1 MSPSMKSVSS
11 RRVLLRGLSFKHTTG
26 FGLFILRISTGPFLN
41 SRGNSYSTEQPVPNP
56 VIKSYVPVPNGN
68 TCIIISFILKEMSVT
83 NIALRVET
91 WLLATW
97 HVKVPL
103 MWLEACI
110 NWIQE
115 ENDNVNLSQA
125 QMNKQVFEQ
134 WLLTDLRD
142 LEHPVLPDGIL
153 EVPKGELNGFFALQI
168 NSLVDVSQPAYS
180 QIQKLRGKNT
190 TNDLI
195 TAETQVTPK
204 PWEAKPSRMLML
216 QLTDG
221 IVQMQGMEY
230 QSIPALHSDLPPGTK
245 ILIYGNISFRLG
257 VLLLKPE
264 NVKVL
269 GGEVD
274 ALLEEYAQEKVLA
287 RLVGEPDPIVSVIPN
302 NPNQSIPGIT
312 DVLDP
317 ALGPSDEELLASL
330 DENDELVAYNDTSLE
345 RRCFST
351 GSSSNTI
358 PTKQSSFEPR
368 HIISPKPKEEPPNQ
382 SMYFTD
388 GELDDFSLEE
398 ALLLEETVQK
408 EQMKTKELQPLTL
421 NRTPD
426 ESIERFSHKPNTPDN
441 FSLICKNGNSIWNEK
456 NVSEQMTNEGKSFS
470 CPSAGEQSSS
480 IFSVH
485 NVPLP
490 HDFTNKGEDSETDNK
505 IKQTFSSADGHSLNN
520 KISISNGELVNYV
533 PKRSSHISNEN
544 DYHLQTCSLRSSEN
558 SANLSIAMDLYSP
571 PFIYLSVLM
580 ASKPKKVTTVKVK
593 AFIVTLTGNLSSS
606 GGIWSITAKI
616 SDGTAYLDVDFVD
629 EILTSLIG
637 FSVPEM
643 KQLKKDPLQYQK
655 FLDGLQ
661 KCQRDLIDLCC
672 LMTISYNPSLS
683 KAVVLALQ
691 DVEMEHLENLKKR
704 LDK

>member
-1 MSPSMKSVSS
+1 M
-11 RRVLLRGLSFKHTTG
+11 H
-26 FGLFILRISTGPFLN
+26 N
-41 SRGNSYSTEQPVPNP
+41 
-56 VIKSYVPVPNGN
+56 
-68 TCIIISFILKEMSVT
+68 ISFILKEMSVT

-190 TNDLI
+190 TNDLV
-195 TAETQVTPK
+195 TAETQVTLK

-221 IVQMQGMEY
+221 VVQMQGMEY
-230 QSIPALHSDLPPGTK
+230 QSIPALHSDLAPGTK

-264 NVKVL
+264 NVKIL

-274 ALLEEYAQEKVLA
+274 ALSEEYAQEKVLA
-287 RLVGEPDPIVSVIPN
+287 RLIGEPDPVVSVIPN
-302 NPNQSIPGIT
+302 NCNQTIPGIT

-330 DENDELVAYNDTSLE
+330 DENELAANNDTSLG

-351 GSSSNTI
+351 GSSSNTV
-358 PTKQSSFEPR
+358 PTRQSSFESR
-368 HIISPKPKEEPPNQ
+368 HIISPKPKEKQPNQ
-382 SMYFTD
+382 PMHFTD

-408 EQMKTKELQPLTL
+408 EQMKTKELQPVTL
-421 NRTPD
+421 SRTPD
-426 ESIERFSHKPNTPDN
+426 ESIERFLHKPNTPNN
-441 FSLICKNGNSIWNEK
+441 FSLICKSGNRNWNEK
-456 NVSEQMTNEGKSFS
+456 NVSEQVTNEDKLFS
-470 CPSAGEQSSS
+470 CPSVEDKNSSV
-480 IFSVH
+480 FSVH
-485 NVPLP
+485 SNVPLP
-490 HDFTNKGEDSETDNK
+490 HDFTNKDKDSETGNK
-505 IKQTFSSADGHSLNN
+505 VKQTFSSADGHSLN
-520 KISISNGELVNYV
+520 KISKGELVNYV
-533 PKRSSHISNEN
+533 PKRSSHLSNEN
-544 DYHLQTCSLRSSEN
+544 DHHLQSCSLRPSEN
-558 SANLSIAMDLYSP
+558 NTNLSIAMDLYSP

-580 ASKPKKVTTVKVK
+580 ASKPKEVTTVKVK

-616 SDGTAYLDVDFVD
+616 SDGTGYLDVDFVD

-655 FLDGLQ
+655 FLEGLQ

-672 LMTISYNPSLS
+672 LMTISFNPSLS
-683 KAVVLALQ
+683 KAIVLALQ

-704 LDK
+704 LNK

>member
-1 MSPSMKSVSS
+1 
-11 RRVLLRGLSFKHTTG
+11 
-26 FGLFILRISTGPFLN
+26 
-41 SRGNSYSTEQPVPNP
+41 
-56 VIKSYVPVPNGN
+56 
-68 TCIIISFILKEMSVT
+68 MSVT

-103 MWLEACI
+103 MWLEACV

-115 ENDNVNLSQA
+115 ENENVSLSQA

-142 LEHPVLPDGIL
+142 LEHPILPDSIL

-180 QIQKLRGKNT
+180 QIQKLRGKNN

-230 QSIPALHSDLPPGTK
+230 QPIPALHSHLPPGTK

-274 ALLEEYAQEKVLA
+274 ALLEDYAQEKVLG
-287 RLVGEPDPIVSVIPN
+287 RLIGETDPIVSVIPN
-302 NPNQSIPGIT
+302 NSNQTIPRIT
-312 DVLDP
+312 DNLDLVLE
-317 ALGPSDEELLASL
+317 PSDEELLASL
-330 DENDELVAYNDTSLE
+330 ENDELAANNDTSLE

-358 PTKQSSFEPR
+358 PRRQSGFEPGLV
-368 HIISPKPKEEPPNQ
+368 ISPNLNDKSPNP
-382 SMYFTD
+382 SVHFTD
-388 GELDDFSLEE
+388 GELDDFSLAE
-398 ALLLEETVQK
+398 ALLLEEAVQK
-408 EQMKTKELQPLTL
+408 EQMETEQLQPLTL
-421 NRTPD
+421 NRITD
-426 ESIERFSHKPNTPDN
+426 ESMAKSSDKSNTPNN
-441 FSLICKNGNSIWNEK
+441 FSLISKNGNNWNEK
-456 NVSEQMTNEGKSFS
+456 NLSEQMINEDKSFS
-470 CPSAGEQSSS
+470 CLSP
-480 IFSVH
+480 IDHNNSVFLVNR

-490 HDFTNKGEDSETDNK
+490 HDFTNKGKNSETDNK
-505 IKQTFSSADGHSLNN
+505 VKQTISSSDGHSLNN
-520 KISISNGELVNYV
+520 KILNGEIVSYV
-533 PKRSSHISNEN
+533 SKRNSQISNEN
-544 DYHLQTCSLRSSEN
+544 DHHLQNCSLRSSEN
-558 SANLSIAMDLYSP
+558 STNLSIAMDLYSP

-580 ASKPKKVTTVKVK
+580 ASKPKEVTTVKVK

-606 GGIWSITAKI
+606 GGIWSVTAKI

-643 KQLKKDPLQYQK
+643 KRLKKDPLQYQK
-655 FLDGLQ
+655 FLEGLQ
-661 KCQRDLIDLCC
+661 KCQRELIDLCC
-672 LMTISYNPSLS
+672 LMTISFNPSLS
-683 KAVVLALQ
+683 KAMVLALQ
-691 DVEMEHLENLKKR
+691 DVNVEHLENLKKR
-704 LDK
+704 LNK

>member
-1 MSPSMKSVSS
+1 MHNFY
-11 RRVLLRGLSFKHTTG
+11 LR
-26 FGLFILRISTGPFLN
+26 
-41 SRGNSYSTEQPVPNP
+41 
-56 VIKSYVPVPNGN
+56 
-68 TCIIISFILKEMSVT
+68 EMSVT
-83 NIALRVET
+83 SIALKVET

-125 QMNKQVFEQ
+125 QLNKQVFEQ

-142 LEHPVLPDGIL
+142 LEHPLLPDGIL

-195 TAETQVTPK
+195 TAETQVTQK
-204 PWEAKPSRMLML
+204 HWEAKPSRLLML

-230 QSIPALHSDLPPGTK
+230 QSIPALNSDLPPGTK

-274 ALLEEYAQEKVLA
+274 SLLEEYAQEKVLA
-287 RLVGEPDPIVSVIPN
+287 RLIGEPDPVASVTPSN
-302 NPNQSIPGIT
+302 SNQSISRIT
-312 DVLDP
+312 DALDP

-330 DENDELVAYNDTSLE
+330 DESDELAANNDTSLE

-351 GSSSNTI
+351 GSSSNTV
-358 PTKQSSFEPR
+358 PTRQSSFEPGL
-368 HIISPKPKEEPPNQ
+368 IISTRPKEKPPNQ
-382 SMYFTD
+382 SMHFIA

-398 ALLLEETVQK
+398 ALLLEESVQK
-408 EQMKTKELQPLTL
+408 EQTETKELQPLTL
-421 NRTPD
+421 NRTTD
-426 ESIERFSHKPNTPDN
+426 ESIERFSHKPNTPNN
-441 FSLICKNGNSIWNEK
+441 FSLICKNGNSNWNEK
-456 NVSEQMTNEGKSFS
+456 NLCEQMTNEDKSFS
-470 CPSAGEQSSS
+470 CPSARDQNSSVFS
-480 IFSVH
+480 IH
-485 NVPLP
+485 HKVPLP
-490 HDFTNKGEDSETDNK
+490 HDFTNKDKNSETDNK
-505 IKQTFSSADGHSLNN
+505 VKQTISNSDGHSLNN
-520 KISISNGELVNYV
+520 KILNGELVSYV
-533 PKRSSHISNEN
+533 PKKSSQISDES
-544 DYHLQTCSLRSSEN
+544 DHHLQTHSLRSSEN
-558 SANLSIAMDLYSP
+558 NTNLSIAMDWYSP
-571 PFIYLSVLM
+571 PFVYLSVLM
-580 ASKPKKVTTVKVK
+580 ASKPKEVTTVTVK
-593 AFIVTLTGNLSSS
+593 AFIVTLTGNLSAS

-637 FSVPEM
+637 YSVPEM
-643 KQLKKDPLQYQK
+643 KQLKKDPLQYRK
-655 FLDGLQ
+655 FLEGLQ

-672 LMTISYNPSLS
+672 LMTISFNPTLS
-683 KAVVLALQ
+683 KAMVLALQ
-691 DVEMEHLENLKKR
+691 DVNMEHFENLKKR
-704 LDK
+704 LNK

>member
-1 MSPSMKSVSS
+1 
-11 RRVLLRGLSFKHTTG
+11 
-26 FGLFILRISTGPFLN
+26 
-41 SRGNSYSTEQPVPNP
+41 
-56 VIKSYVPVPNGN
+56 
-68 TCIIISFILKEMSVT
+68 MSVT

-91 WLLATW
+91 WLSATW

-142 LEHPVLPDGIL
+142 LEHPLLPDGIL

-195 TAETQVTPK
+195 TAETQVAPK

-221 IVQMQGMEY
+221 VVQMQGMEY
-230 QSIPALHSDLPPGTK
+230 QSIPALHSDLPP
-245 ILIYGNISFRLG
+245 
-257 VLLLKPE
+257 
-264 NVKVL
+264 
-269 GGEVD
+269 
-274 ALLEEYAQEKVLA
+274 
-287 RLVGEPDPIVSVIPN
+287 
-302 NPNQSIPGIT
+302 

-330 DENDELVAYNDTSLE
+330 DENELVANNDTSLE

-351 GSSSNTI
+351 GSSSSTI
-358 PTKQSSFEPR
+358 ATRQSAFESW
-368 HIISPKPKEEPPNQ
+368 HISPKPKGKQPNQ
-382 SMYFTD
+382 PMHFTD

-421 NRTPD
+421 NRTSD
-426 ESIERFSHKPNTPDN
+426 ESIEKFSHKPNTPN
-441 FSLICKNGNSIWNEK
+441 SFSLICKSGNNNWNGK
-456 NVSEQMTNEGKSFS
+456 NVSERMTNEDKSFS
-470 CPSAGEQSSS
+470 CPSAEDQNNSV
-480 IFSVH
+480 FSVH
-485 NVPLP
+485 SNVPLP
-490 HDFTNKGEDSETDNK
+490 HDFTDTDKDSETDNK
-505 IKQTFSSADGHSLNN
+505 VKQTFSSADGHSLN
-520 KISISNGELVNYV
+520 KISKGELVNYV

-544 DYHLQTCSLRSSEN
+544 DHHLQSCSLRSSEN
-558 SANLSIAMDLYSP
+558 NTNLSIAMDLYSP

-580 ASKPKKVTTVKVK
+580 ASKPKEVTTVKVK

-616 SDGTAYLDVDFVD
+616 SDGTGYLDVDFVD

-655 FLDGLQ
+655 FLNGLQ

-672 LMTISYNPSLS
+672 LMTVSFNPSLS
-683 KAVVLALQ
+683 KAMVLALQ
-691 DVEMEHLENLKKR
+691 DVKMEHLENLKKR
-704 LDK
+704 LNK

>member
-1 MSPSMKSVSS
+1 M
-11 RRVLLRGLSFKHTTG
+11 H
-26 FGLFILRISTGPFLN
+26 
-41 SRGNSYSTEQPVPNP
+41 
-56 VIKSYVPVPNGN
+56 
-68 TCIIISFILKEMSVT
+68 IISFILKEMSVT

-115 ENDNVNLSQA
+115 ENGNVNLSQA

-142 LEHPVLPDGIL
+142 LEHPLLPDGIL

-287 RLVGEPDPIVSVIPN
+287 RLIGEPDPVVSVIPN
-302 NPNQSIPGIT
+302 NSNQSIPGIT
-312 DVLDP
+312 DVLES

-330 DENDELVAYNDTSLE
+330 GENDELIASNDTSLE

-358 PTKQSSFEPR
+358 PTNQSSFEPQQ
-368 HIISPKPKEEPPNQ
+368 IISAKPKEEAPNQ
-382 SMYFTD
+382 SMYFSD

-398 ALLLEETVQK
+398 VLLLEETVQK

-426 ESIERFSHKPNTPDN
+426 ESIERFSHKPNTEDN
-441 FSLICKNGNSIWNEK
+441 FSLICKNGNNIWNEK
-456 NVSEQMTNEGKSFS
+456 NLSEQMTNEGKSFT
-470 CPSAGEQSSS
+470 CPSAGDQDSS

-490 HDFTNKGEDSETDNK
+490 HDFTNKDSETDNK
-505 IKQTFSSADGHSLNN
+505 TEQTFISADGHSLNN
-520 KISISNGELVNYV
+520 KMSISNGELVNYLL
-533 PKRSSHISNEN
+533 KRSSHISNEN
-544 DYHLQTCSLRSSEN
+544 DRHLQTCSLRSSEN
-558 SANLSIAMDLYSP
+558 STNLSIAMDLYSP

-580 ASKPKKVTTVKVK
+580 ASKPKEVTTVKVK

-672 LMTISYNPSLS
+672 LMTISFNPSLS
-683 KAVVLALQ
+683 KAMVLALQ

-704 LDK
+704 LNK

>member
-1 MSPSMKSVSS
+1 
-11 RRVLLRGLSFKHTTG
+11 
-26 FGLFILRISTGPFLN
+26 
-41 SRGNSYSTEQPVPNP
+41 
-56 VIKSYVPVPNGN
+56 
-68 TCIIISFILKEMSVT
+68 MSVT

-97 HVKVPL
+97 HVKVPV
-103 MWLEACI
+103 MWLEACV

-115 ENDNVNLSQA
+115 ENENVSLSQA

-142 LEHPVLPDGIL
+142 LEHPVLPDSIL

-180 QIQKLRGKNT
+180 QIQKLRGKNN

-230 QSIPALHSDLPPGTK
+230 QPIPALHSHLPPGTK

-274 ALLEEYAQEKVLA
+274 ALLEDYAQEKVLG
-287 RLVGEPDPIVSVIPN
+287 RLIGETDPIVSVIPN
-302 NPNQSIPGIT
+302 NSNQTIPRIT
-312 DVLDP
+312 DNLDLVLE
-317 ALGPSDEELLASL
+317 PSDEELLASL
-330 DENDELVAYNDTSLE
+330 ENDELAANNDTSLE

-358 PTKQSSFEPR
+358 PRRQSGLEPGLV
-368 HIISPKPKEEPPNQ
+368 ISPNLNDKSPNP
-382 SMYFTD
+382 SVHFTD
-388 GELDDFSLEE
+388 GELDDFSLAE
-398 ALLLEETVQK
+398 ALLLEEAVQK
-408 EQMKTKELQPLTL
+408 EQMETEQLQPLTL
-421 NRTPD
+421 NRITD
-426 ESIERFSHKPNTPDN
+426 ESMAKSSDKSNTPNN
-441 FSLICKNGNSIWNEK
+441 FSLISKNRNNWNEK
-456 NVSEQMTNEGKSFS
+456 NLSEQMTNEDKSFS
-470 CPSAGEQSSS
+470 CLSP
-480 IFSVH
+480 IDHNNSVFLVNR

-490 HDFTNKGEDSETDNK
+490 HDFTNKGKNSETDNK
-505 IKQTFSSADGHSLNN
+505 VKQTISSSDGHSLNN
-520 KISISNGELVNYV
+520 KILNGKIVSYV
-533 PKRSSHISNEN
+533 SKRNSQISNEN
-544 DYHLQTCSLRSSEN
+544 DHHLQNCSLRSSEN
-558 SANLSIAMDLYSP
+558 STNLSIAMDLYSP

-580 ASKPKKVTTVKVK
+580 ASKPKEVTTVKVK

-606 GGIWSITAKI
+606 GGIWSVTAKI

-643 KQLKKDPLQYQK
+643 KRLKKDPLQYQK
-655 FLDGLQ
+655 FLEGLQ
-661 KCQRDLIDLCC
+661 KCQRELIDLCC
-672 LMTISYNPSLS
+672 LMTISFNPSLS
-683 KAVVLALQ
+683 KAMVLALQ
-691 DVEMEHLENLKKR
+691 DVNVEHLENLKKR
-704 LDK
+704 LNK

>member
-1 MSPSMKSVSS
+1 
-11 RRVLLRGLSFKHTTG
+11 
-26 FGLFILRISTGPFLN
+26 
-41 SRGNSYSTEQPVPNP
+41 
-56 VIKSYVPVPNGN
+56 
-68 TCIIISFILKEMSVT
+68 MSVT

-125 QMNKQVFEQ
+125 QVNKQVFEQ

-142 LEHPVLPDGIL
+142 LEHPLLPDGIL

-195 TAETQVTPK
+195 TAETQVSPK

-221 IVQMQGMEY
+221 VVQMQGMEY
-230 QSIPALHSDLPPGTK
+230 QSIPGLHSDLPPGTK

-274 ALLEEYAQEKVLA
+274 ALSEEYAQEKVLA
-287 RLVGEPDPIVSVIPN
+287 RLIGEPEPVVSVIPN
-302 NPNQSIPGIT
+302 NSNQTIPGIT

-330 DENDELVAYNDTSLE
+330 DENELAANNDTSLE

-351 GSSSNTI
+351 GSSSNSI
-358 PTKQSSFEPR
+358 PTRQSSLELQ
-368 HIISPKPKEEPPNQ
+368 HIISPKPKGKQPNQ
-382 SMYFTD
+382 PMHFTD

-426 ESIERFSHKPNTPDN
+426 ESIERFSHKPNTPNN
-441 FSLICKNGNSIWNEK
+441 FSLICKSGNNNWNEK
-456 NVSEQMTNEGKSFS
+456 NLSEQMTNEDKSFS
-470 CPSAGEQSSS
+470 CPSVEDQNNSV
-480 IFSVH
+480 FSVH
-485 NVPLP
+485 SNVPLP
-490 HDFTNKGEDSETDNK
+490 HDFTNKDKDSETDNK
-505 IKQTFSSADGHSLNN
+505 VKQTFSSADGHSLN
-520 KISISNGELVNYV
+520 KISKGELVNSV

-544 DYHLQTCSLRSSEN
+544 DHHLQSCSSRSSEN
-558 SANLSIAMDLYSP
+558 NPDVSIAMDLYSP

-580 ASKPKKVTTVKVK
+580 ANKPKEVTTVKVK

-616 SDGTAYLDVDFVD
+616 SDGTGYLDVNFVD

-655 FLDGLQ
+655 FLEGLQ

-672 LMTISYNPSLS
+672 LMTISFNPSLS
-683 KAVVLALQ
+683 KAMVLALQ
-691 DVEMEHLENLKKR
+691 DVKMEHLENLKKR
-704 LDK
+704 LNK

>member
-1 MSPSMKSVSS
+1 M
-11 RRVLLRGLSFKHTTG
+11 H
-26 FGLFILRISTGPFLN
+26 N
-41 SRGNSYSTEQPVPNP
+41 
-56 VIKSYVPVPNGN
+56 
-68 TCIIISFILKEMSVT
+68 ISFILKEMSVT

-103 MWLEACI
+103 TWLEACV

-142 LEHPVLPDGIL
+142 LEHPLLPDGIL
-153 EVPKGELNGFFALQI
+153 EVPKGELNGYFALQI

-287 RLVGEPDPIVSVIPN
+287 RLIGEPDPVVSVIPN
-302 NPNQSIPGIT
+302 NSNQSIPGIT

-330 DENDELVAYNDTSLE
+330 YENDELLANNDTASE
-345 RRCFST
+345 RCFST
-351 GSSSNTI
+351 GSTSNTI
-358 PTKQSSFEPR
+358 PTKQSSFEPL
-368 HIISPKPKEEPPNQ
+368 HIISPKPVEKPPNQ
-382 SMYFTD
+382 SMHFTD
-388 GELDDFSLEE
+388 GELDDFTLEE

-408 EQMKTKELQPLTL
+408 EQMKIKELQPLTL

-426 ESIERFSHKPNTPDN
+426 ESMERVSHKPNTPDN
-441 FSLICKNGNSIWNEK
+441 FSLICKSGNNIWNEK
-456 NVSEQMTNEGKSFS
+456 NLSVQTTNESKSFS
-470 CPSAGEQSSS
+470 CPSAGDQNSS

-485 NVPLP
+485 NVPRP
-490 HDFTNKGEDSETDNK
+490 HDFTNKDKDSETDNK

-520 KISISNGELVNYV
+520 KIQISNGELVNYV

-544 DYHLQTCSLRSSEN
+544 DHHLQTCSLRSSEN
-558 SANLSIAMDLYSP
+558 STNLSIAMDLYSP

-580 ASKPKKVTTVKVK
+580 ASKPKEVTTVKVK

-672 LMTISYNPSLS
+672 LMTISFNPSLS
-683 KAVVLALQ
+683 KAMVLALH

-704 LDK
+704 LNK

>member
-1 MSPSMKSVSS
+1 
-11 RRVLLRGLSFKHTTG
+11 
-26 FGLFILRISTGPFLN
+26 
-41 SRGNSYSTEQPVPNP
+41 
-56 VIKSYVPVPNGN
+56 
-68 TCIIISFILKEMSVT
+68 MSVT
-83 NIALRVET
+83 SIASRVET

-142 LEHPVLPDGIL
+142 LEYPLLPDGIL

-168 NSLVDVSQPAYS
+168 ISLVDVSQPAYA

-190 TNDLI
+190 SNDLI
-195 TAETQVTPK
+195 TAETQVVPK

-221 IVQMQGMEY
+221 IVQIQGMEY
-230 QSIPALHSDLPPGTK
+230 HSIPALHSDLPPGTK

-274 ALLEEYAQEKVLA
+274 ALLEEYAPQRVLA
-287 RLVGEPDPIVSVIPN
+287 RLIGEPDPTVSVIPN
-302 NPNQSIPGIT
+302 NSNQSIPRIT

-317 ALGPSDEELLASL
+317 TLGPSDEELLASL
-330 DENDELVAYNDTSLE
+330 DESDELAANNASLE
-345 RRCFST
+345 RSCFST
-351 GSSSNTI
+351 GSSSNAI
-358 PTKQSSFEPR
+358 PTTQLDFEPGL
-368 HIISPKPKEEPPNQ
+368 ISPRPKERPQNQ
-382 SMYFTD
+382 SMPFTD

-398 ALLLEETVQK
+398 ALLLEEAVQK
-408 EQMKTKELQPLTL
+408 EQMETKELQPMTL

-426 ESIERFSHKPNTPDN
+426 ESIERFSHRSNTLNN
-441 FSLICKNGNSIWNEK
+441 FSLICKNGNNWNKK
-456 NVSEQMTNEGKSFS
+456 NLSEQMTNEDKSFS
-470 CPSAGEQSSS
+470 CPSARDRNSST
-480 IFSVH
+480 FSVNH

-490 HDFTNKGEDSETDNK
+490 HDFTNEDKNSEPYNE
-505 IKQTFSSADGHSLNN
+505 IEQASSSGGHSFNN
-520 KISISNGELVNYV
+520 KILNGELVSYV
-533 PKRSSHISNEN
+533 PKKSGDISNEN
-544 DYHLQTCSLRSSEN
+544 ERHLQSCSLRSSEN
-558 SANLSIAMDLYSP
+558 STNLSVTMDLYSP

-580 ASKPKKVTTVKVK
+580 ASKPKEVTTVKVK

-616 SDGTAYLDVDFVD
+616 SDGTAYLDVGFVH
-629 EILTSLIG
+629 EILFSLIG

-643 KQLKKDPLQYQK
+643 KQLKKDPCKYQK
-655 FLDGLQ
+655 FREGLQ

-672 LMTISYNPSLS
+672 LMTISFDPCLS
-683 KAVVLALQ
+683 KAMVLALQ
-691 DVEMEHLENLKKR
+691 DVNMEHLENLKRR
-704 LDK
+704 LKK

>member
-1 MSPSMKSVSS
+1 
-11 RRVLLRGLSFKHTTG
+11 
-26 FGLFILRISTGPFLN
+26 
-41 SRGNSYSTEQPVPNP
+41 
-56 VIKSYVPVPNGN
+56 
-68 TCIIISFILKEMSVT
+68 MSVT

-115 ENDNVNLSQA
+115 ENENVSLSQA

-142 LEHPVLPDGIL
+142 LEHPLLPDSIL

-180 QIQKLRGKNT
+180 QIQKLRGKNN

-230 QSIPALHSDLPPGTK
+230 QPIPALHSHLPPGTK

-274 ALLEEYAQEKVLA
+274 ALLEDYAQEKVLG
-287 RLVGEPDPIVSVIPN
+287 RLIGETDPIISVIPN
-302 NPNQSIPGIT
+302 NSNQTIPRIT
-312 DVLDP
+312 DNLDLVLE
-317 ALGPSDEELLASL
+317 PSDEELLASL
-330 DENDELVAYNDTSLE
+330 ENDELAANNDTSLE

-351 GSSSNTI
+351 GSSSNTL
-358 PTKQSSFEPR
+358 PRRQSSFEPGLV
-368 HIISPKPKEEPPNQ
+368 ISPSLNDKSPNQ
-382 SMYFTD
+382 SVHFTD
-388 GELDDFSLEE
+388 GELDDFSLAE
-398 ALLLEETVQK
+398 ALLLEEAVQK
-408 EQMKTKELQPLTL
+408 EQMETEELQPLTL
-421 NRTPD
+421 NRITD
-426 ESIERFSHKPNTPDN
+426 ENIVKSSDKSNTPNN
-441 FSLICKNGNSIWNEK
+441 FSLISKNGNNWNEK
-456 NVSEQMTNEGKSFS
+456 NLSEQMTNEDKSFS
-470 CPSAGEQSSS
+470 CLSPIDHNNSV
-480 IFSVH
+480 FSVNR

-490 HDFTNKGEDSETDNK
+490 HDFTNKGKNSETDNK
-505 IKQTFSSADGHSLNN
+505 VKQTISSSDGHSLNN
-520 KISISNGELVNYV
+520 KILNGEIVSYV
-533 PKRSSHISNEN
+533 SKRNSQFSNEN
-544 DYHLQTCSLRSSEN
+544 DHHLQNCSLRSSEN
-558 SANLSIAMDLYSP
+558 STNLSIAMDLCSP
-571 PFIYLSVLM
+571 PFIYLSLLM
-580 ASKPKKVTTVKVK
+580 ASKPKEVTTVKVK

-606 GGIWSITAKI
+606 GGIWSVTAKI

-643 KQLKKDPLQYQK
+643 KRLKKDPLQYQK
-655 FLDGLQ
+655 FLEGLQ
-661 KCQRDLIDLCC
+661 KCQRELIDLCC
-672 LMTISYNPSLS
+672 LMTISFNPSLS
-683 KAVVLALQ
+683 KAMVLALQ
-691 DVEMEHLENLKKR
+691 DVNVEHLENLKKR
-704 LDK
+704 LNK

>member
-1 MSPSMKSVSS
+1 M
-11 RRVLLRGLSFKHTTG
+11 F
-26 FGLFILRISTGPFLN
+26 LF
-41 SRGNSYSTEQPVPNP
+41 
-56 VIKSYVPVPNGN
+56 
-68 TCIIISFILKEMSVT
+68 
-83 NIALRVET
+83 
-91 WLLATW
+91 
-97 HVKVPL
+97 
-103 MWLEACI
+103 
-110 NWIQE
+110 
-115 ENDNVNLSQA
+115 
-125 QMNKQVFEQ
+125 QM
-134 WLLTDLRD
+134 
-142 LEHPVLPDGIL
+142 
-153 EVPKGELNGFFALQI
+153 I

-221 IVQMQGMEY
+221 IVQIQGMEY

-264 NVKVL
+264 NVKLL

-287 RLVGEPDPIVSVIPN
+287 RLIGEPDPIVSVIPN

-330 DENDELVAYNDTSLE
+330 DENELAASNDTSLD
-345 RRCFST
+345 RRFFST
-351 GSSSNTI
+351 DSSSNTI
-358 PTKQSSFEPR
+358 PTRQSSFEQQD
-368 HIISPKPKEEPPNQ
+368 IISPKPKEKPPDP
-382 SMYFTD
+382 SMCFTD
-388 GELDDFSLEE
+388 EELDDFSLEE

-408 EQMKTKELQPLTL
+408 EQMETEELQPLTL

-426 ESIERFSHKPNTPDN
+426 ESIEIVSQMETEELQPLTLNRTPDESIEIVSQMETEELQPLTLNRTPDESIIERVLHKPNTLGN
-441 FSLICKNGNSIWNEK
+441 ISLTCKSRNNNRDKK
-456 NVSEQMTNEGKSFS
+456 NLSEQMINEGKSFCS
-470 CPSAGEQSSS
+470 PSAGDQNSSV
-480 IFSVH
+480 FSVH
-485 NVPLP
+485 NNVPLP
-490 HDFTNKGEDSETDNK
+490 HDFTNKDSETDNK
-505 IKQTFSSADGHSLNN
+505 IKQTFSSIDGHSLNN
-520 KISISNGELVNYV
+520 KISISNRELVNYV

-544 DYHLQTCSLRSSEN
+544 DHHLQTCSRSSEY
-558 SANLSIAMDLYSP
+558 STPLSSAMDLYSP
-571 PFIYLSVLM
+571 PFIYLSILM
-580 ASKPKKVTTVKVK
+580 ASRPKKITTVKVK

-616 SDGTAYLDVDFVD
+616 SDGTAYLDVDFAD

-643 KQLKKDPLQYQK
+643 KQSKKDPLQYQK

-672 LMTISYNPSLS
+672 LMTISFNPSLS
-683 KAVVLALQ
+683 KAMVLALQ
-691 DVEMEHLENLKKR
+691 DVKTEHLENLKKR
-704 LDK
+704 LNK

>member
-1 MSPSMKSVSS
+1 
-11 RRVLLRGLSFKHTTG
+11 
-26 FGLFILRISTGPFLN
+26 
-41 SRGNSYSTEQPVPNP
+41 
-56 VIKSYVPVPNGN
+56 
-68 TCIIISFILKEMSVT
+68 MSVT
-83 NIALRVET
+83 SIALRVET

-115 ENDNVNLSQA
+115 ENNNVNLSQA
-125 QMNKQVFEQ
+125 QINKQVFEQ

-142 LEHPVLPDGIL
+142 LEHPLLPDGIL

-180 QIQKLRGKNT
+180 QIQKLRGKNNM
-190 TNDLI
+190 NDLI
-195 TAETQVTPK
+195 TAETQVTQK

-230 QSIPALHSDLPPGTK
+230 QPIPVLHSNLPPGTK

-274 ALLEEYAQEKVLA
+274 ALLEEYAQEKVLG
-287 RLVGEPDPIVSVIPN
+287 RLIGETVPIVSVIPN
-302 NPNQSIPGIT
+302 NSNQSIPRIT
-312 DVLDP
+312 DDLDLV
-317 ALGPSDEELLASL
+317 LGPSDEELLASL
-330 DENDELVAYNDTSLE
+330 DENVELAAKNDTSLE
-345 RRCFST
+345 RGCFST
-351 GSSSNTI
+351 GSSSNAF
-358 PTKQSSFEPR
+358 PPGESDFER
-368 HIISPKPKEEPPNQ
+368 GLAISLRPKEKPPNQ
-382 SMYFTD
+382 SVHFTD
-388 GELDDFSLEE
+388 GELDDFSLAE
-398 ALLLEETVQK
+398 ALLLEEAVQK
-408 EQMKTKELQPLTL
+408 EQMEPKELQSLTL
-421 NRTPD
+421 NRITD
-426 ESIERFSHKPNTPDN
+426 ETIERSSDKHNTSND
-441 FSLICKNGNSIWNEK
+441 FSLICKYGNNNWNEK
-456 NVSEQMTNEGKSFS
+456 NLSERMTNEDKSFS
-470 CPSAGEQSSS
+470 CLSARDNNSV
-480 IFSVH
+480 FSVH
-485 NVPLP
+485 NIPLP
-490 HDFTNKGEDSETDNK
+490 HDFTNKDKNSGTDNK
-505 IKQTFSSADGHSLNN
+505 VKPTISSSDRHSLNN
-520 KISISNGELVNYV
+520 KILNEELGSYV
-533 PKRSSHISNEN
+533 PKSSQISNES
-544 DYHLQTCSLRSSEN
+544 DHHLQNYSLRSSEN
-558 SANLSIAMDLYSP
+558 STNLSVALDLYSP

-580 ASKPKKVTTVKVK
+580 ASKLEEVTTVKVK

-643 KQLKKDPLQYQK
+643 KKLKKDPLQYQK
-655 FLDGLQ
+655 FQEGLQ

-672 LMTISYNPSLS
+672 LMTISLNPSLS
-683 KAVVLALQ
+683 KAMVLALQ
-691 DVEMEHLENLKKR
+691 DVNVEHLENLKKR
-704 LDK
+704 LNK

>member
-1 MSPSMKSVSS
+1 M
-11 RRVLLRGLSFKHTTG
+11 H
-26 FGLFILRISTGPFLN
+26 N
-41 SRGNSYSTEQPVPNP
+41 
-56 VIKSYVPVPNGN
+56 
-68 TCIIISFILKEMSVT
+68 ISFILKEMSVT

-103 MWLEACI
+103 MWLKACI

-115 ENDNVNLSQA
+115 ENDSVNLSQA

-142 LEHPVLPDGIL
+142 LEHPLLPDGIL

-190 TNDLI
+190 TNDQI

-330 DENDELVAYNDTSLE
+330 DENDELVANNDISLE

-426 ESIERFSHKPNTPDN
+426 ESIERFSHKPNTPGN
-441 FSLICKNGNSIWNEK
+441 FSLICKNGNNIWNEK

-470 CPSAGEQSSS
+470 CPSSGEQNCS

-490 HDFTNKGEDSETDNK
+490 HDFTNKDKDSEIDNK
-505 IKQTFSSADGHSLNN
+505 IKQTFISADGHSLNN
-520 KISISNGELVNYV
+520 KISVSNGELVNYV

-544 DYHLQTCSLRSSEN
+544 DHHLQTCSLRSSEN

-580 ASKPKKVTTVKVK
+580 ASKPKEVTTVKVK

-661 KCQRDLIDLCC
+661 KCQRALIDLCC

-683 KAVVLALQ
+683 KAMVLALE

>member
-1 MSPSMKSVSS
+1 M
-11 RRVLLRGLSFKHTTG
+11 H
-26 FGLFILRISTGPFLN
+26 
-41 SRGNSYSTEQPVPNP
+41 
-56 VIKSYVPVPNGN
+56 
-68 TCIIISFILKEMSVT
+68 IISFILKEMSVT

-115 ENDNVNLSQA
+115 ENGNVNLSQA

-142 LEHPVLPDGIL
+142 LEHPLLPDGIL

-221 IVQMQGMEY
+221 IIQMQGMEY
-230 QSIPALHSDLPPGTK
+230 QSIPVLHSDLPP
-245 ILIYGNISFRLG
+245 
-257 VLLLKPE
+257 
-264 NVKVL
+264 
-269 GGEVD
+269 
-274 ALLEEYAQEKVLA
+274 
-287 RLVGEPDPIVSVIPN
+287 
-302 NPNQSIPGIT
+302 
-312 DVLDP
+312 DVLDS

-330 DENDELVAYNDTSLE
+330 DENDELIANSDTSLE
-345 RRCFST
+345 RRCFNT

-358 PTKQSSFEPR
+358 PTKQSSFEPQQ
-368 HIISPKPKEEPPNQ
+368 IVSPKPEVEAPNQ
-382 SMYFTD
+382 SMHFSD

-426 ESIERFSHKPNTPDN
+426 ESIERFSHKPNTKDN
-441 FSLICKNGNSIWNEK
+441 FSLICKNGNNIWNEK
-456 NVSEQMTNEGKSFS
+456 NLSEQMTNEGKS
-470 CPSAGEQSSS
+470 CPSTGDQDSS

-490 HDFTNKGEDSETDNK
+490 HDFTIKDSETDNK
-505 IKQTFSSADGHSLNN
+505 TEQTFSSADGHSLNN
-520 KISISNGELVNYV
+520 KMSISNGELVNYL
-533 PKRSSHISNEN
+533 PKRSSHIFNEN
-544 DYHLQTCSLRSSEN
+544 DHHVQTCSLRSSEN
-558 SANLSIAMDLYSP
+558 STNLSVAMDLYSP

-580 ASKPKKVTTVKVK
+580 ASKPKEVTTVKVK

-606 GGIWSITAKI
+606 RGIWSITAKI

-672 LMTISYNPSLS
+672 LMTISFNPSLS
-683 KAVVLALQ
+683 KAMVLALQ

-704 LDK
+704 LNK

>member
-1 MSPSMKSVSS
+1 M
-11 RRVLLRGLSFKHTTG
+11 H
-26 FGLFILRISTGPFLN
+26 
-41 SRGNSYSTEQPVPNP
+41 
-56 VIKSYVPVPNGN
+56 
-68 TCIIISFILKEMSVT
+68 IISFILKEMSVT

-115 ENDNVNLSQA
+115 ENGNVNLSQA

-142 LEHPVLPDGIL
+142 LEHPLLPDGIL

-190 TNDLI
+190 TNELI

-287 RLVGEPDPIVSVIPN
+287 RLIGEPDPIVSVIPN
-302 NPNQSIPGIT
+302 NSNQSIPGIT
-312 DVLDP
+312 DVLDS

-330 DENDELVAYNDTSLE
+330 DENDELIANSDTSLE
-345 RRCFST
+345 RRCFNT

-358 PTKQSSFEPR
+358 PTKQSSFEPQQ
-368 HIISPKPKEEPPNQ
+368 IISPKPKEEAPNQ
-382 SMYFTD
+382 SMYFSD

-408 EQMKTKELQPLTL
+408 EQIKPKELQPLTL

-426 ESIERFSHKPNTPDN
+426 ESIERFSHKPNAKDN
-441 FSLICKNGNSIWNEK
+441 FSSICKNGNNIWTEK
-456 NVSEQMTNEGKSFS
+456 NLSEQMTNEGKS
-470 CPSAGEQSSS
+470 CPSAGDQDSS

-490 HDFTNKGEDSETDNK
+490 HDFTNKDSETDNK
-505 IKQTFSSADGHSLNN
+505 TEQTFNSADGHSLNN
-520 KISISNGELVNYV
+520 KMSISNGELVNYL

-544 DYHLQTCSLRSSEN
+544 DHHLQTCSLRSSEN
-558 SANLSIAMDLYSP
+558 STNLSIAMDLYSP

-580 ASKPKKVTTVKVK
+580 ASKPKEVTIVKVK

-637 FSVPEM
+637 FSVLEM

-672 LMTISYNPSLS
+672 LMTISFNPSLS
-683 KAVVLALQ
+683 KAMVLALQ

-704 LDK
+704 LNK

>member
-1 MSPSMKSVSS
+1 
-11 RRVLLRGLSFKHTTG
+11 
-26 FGLFILRISTGPFLN
+26 
-41 SRGNSYSTEQPVPNP
+41 
-56 VIKSYVPVPNGN
+56 
-68 TCIIISFILKEMSVT
+68 MSVT
-83 NIALRVET
+83 SIALRVET

-115 ENDNVNLSQA
+115 ENNNVTLSQA

-142 LEHPVLPDGIL
+142 LEHPLLPDGIL
-153 EVPKGELNGFFALQI
+153 EIPKGELNGFYALQI

-190 TNDLI
+190 TNDLV
-195 TAETQVTPK
+195 TAETQIIQK

-230 QSIPALHSDLPPGTK
+230 HSIPALHSALPPGTK

-274 ALLEEYAQEKVLA
+274 ALLEEYTQEKVLA
-287 RLVGEPDPIVSVIPN
+287 RLIGELGPVVPAIPN
-302 NPNQSIPGIT
+302 NSNQNIPRVT
-312 DVLDP
+312 DVPDP
-317 ALGPSDEELLASL
+317 ALEPSDEELLASL
-330 DENDELVAYNDTSLE
+330 DDSGELATNNDTSLE
-345 RRCFST
+345 RRCFNT

-358 PTKQSSFEPR
+358 PTRQSGFEPGFDV
-368 HIISPKPKEEPPNQ
+368 SPRPQEKPSNQ
-382 SMYFTD
+382 SVYFTD

-398 ALLLEETVQK
+398 ALLLEETLQK
-408 EQMKTKELQPLTL
+408 EQMETKKLQPLTL
-421 NRTPD
+421 NRNTD
-426 ESIERFSHKPNTPDN
+426 ESIERFSNKPNTTNN
-441 FSLICKNGNSIWNEK
+441 FSLDCKNGNNNWNK
-456 NVSEQMTNEGKSFS
+456 NNLSEQMTKEDTSFD
-470 CPSAGEQSSS
+470 CPSVRDQNS
-480 IFSVH
+480 FSVH
-485 NVPLP
+485 CNTVLA
-490 HDFTNKGEDSETDNK
+490 HDFTNKNKNSEIDNK
-505 IKQTFSSADGHSLNN
+505 IKP
-520 KISISNGELVNYV
+520 IISNSDGQSFNDRILNRELVNCG
-533 PKRSSHISNEN
+533 PKRGSQISNEN
-544 DYHLQTCSLRSSEN
+544 SHNLQICSFRSSEN
-558 SANLSIAMDLYSP
+558 RTDLSITMDLYSP

-580 ASKPKKVTTVKVK
+580 ASKPKEVTTVQIK

-606 GGIWSITAKI
+606 GGIWNISAKV
-616 SDGTAYLDVDFVD
+616 SDGTAYLDVNFVD

-655 FLDGLQ
+655 FLEGLQ
-661 KCQRDLIDLCC
+661 KCQRELIDLCC
-672 LMTISYNPSLS
+672 LMTISFNPSLS

-691 DVEMEHLENLKKR
+691 DVNMEHFEKLKKR
-704 LDK
+704 LNK

>member
-1 MSPSMKSVSS
+1 M
-11 RRVLLRGLSFKHTTG
+11 
-26 FGLFILRISTGPFLN
+26 N
-41 SRGNSYSTEQPVPNP
+41 
-56 VIKSYVPVPNGN
+56 
-68 TCIIISFILKEMSVT
+68 VT
-83 NIALRVET
+83 SIALRAET

-97 HVKVPL
+97 HVKVPP

-115 ENDNVNLSQA
+115 ENNNVNLSQA

-142 LEHPVLPDGIL
+142 LEHPLLPDGIL
-153 EVPKGELNGFFALQI
+153 EIPKGELNGFYALQI
-168 NSLVDVSQPAYS
+168 NSLVDVSQPAYC

-190 TNDLI
+190 TNDLV

-221 IVQMQGMEY
+221 IVQIQGMEY
-230 QSIPALHSDLPPGTK
+230 QPIPILHSDLPPGTK
-245 ILIYGNISFRLG
+245 ILIFGNISFRLG

-287 RLVGEPDPIVSVIPN
+287 RLIGEPDPVLSVIRN
-302 NPNQSIPGIT
+302 NSNENIPRVT

-330 DENDELVAYNDTSLE
+330 DENDELTANNDTSSE
-345 RRCFST
+345 RCFT
-351 GSSSNTI
+351 MGSSSNTI
-358 PTKQSSFEPR
+358 PTRQSNFEPEFV
-368 HIISPKPKEEPPNQ
+368 ISPRPKEEPSNL
-382 SMYFTD
+382 SMHFMD

-408 EQMKTKELQPLTL
+408 EQMETKELQPLTF
-421 NRTPD
+421 NRNAD
-426 ESIERFSHKPNTPDN
+426 RSIERFSHNPNTMN
-441 FSLICKNGNSIWNEK
+441 TFSLTCKNGNNNWSEK
-456 NVSEQMTNEGKSFS
+456 NVSEQMTNEDKSFD
-470 CPSAGEQSSS
+470 CPSVRDQNRS
-480 IFSVH
+480 IFTVH
-485 NVPLP
+485 RNVPLA
-490 HDFTNKGEDSETDNK
+490 HDFTNKDKNLETDNK
-505 IKQTFSSADGHSLNN
+505 IKQTSSSDGHSLNS
-520 KISISNGELVNYV
+520 KILDREVVNYV
-533 PKRSSHISNEN
+533 QKRSSQISNEN
-544 DYHLQTCSLRSSEN
+544 DRHLQACSLRLPEN
-558 SANLSIAMDLYSP
+558 SINFSIAMDLYSP
-571 PFIYLSVLM
+571 PFIYLSVLL
-580 ASKPKKVTTVKVK
+580 ASKPKEVTTVKVK

-606 GGIWSITAKI
+606 GGIWSITAKV

-655 FLDGLQ
+655 FLEGLQ

-672 LMTISYNPSLS
+672 IMTISFNPSLS
-683 KAVVLALQ
+683 KAMVLALQ
-691 DVEMEHLENLKKR
+691 NVNTEHLENLKKR
-704 LDK
+704 LNK

>member
-1 MSPSMKSVSS
+1 
-11 RRVLLRGLSFKHTTG
+11 
-26 FGLFILRISTGPFLN
+26 
-41 SRGNSYSTEQPVPNP
+41 
-56 VIKSYVPVPNGN
+56 
-68 TCIIISFILKEMSVT
+68 MSVT
-83 NIALRVET
+83 GIASRVET

-115 ENDNVNLSQA
+115 ENNNVNLSQA
-125 QMNKQVFEQ
+125 QINKQVFEQ

-142 LEHPVLPDGIL
+142 LEHPLLPDGIL
-153 EVPKGELNGFFALQI
+153 ELPKGELNGFYALQI
-168 NSLVDVSQPAYS
+168 NSFVDVSQPAYS

-190 TNDLI
+190 MNDLV
-195 TAETQVTPK
+195 TAETQITPK
-204 PWEAKPSRMLML
+204 PWEVKSSRMLML

-221 IVQMQGMEY
+221 IVQLQGMEY
-230 QSIPALHSDLPPGTK
+230 QSIPALHSALPPGTK

-287 RLVGEPDPIVSVIPN
+287 RLIGEPDPIVSVIPN
-302 NPNQSIPGIT
+302 NSNQNIPRVT

-330 DENDELVAYNDTSLE
+330 DENDELATNNDTSLE
-345 RRCFST
+345 RCFNT

-358 PTKQSSFEPR
+358 PTRQPDVEPGFVV
-368 HIISPKPKEEPPNQ
+368 SPRPKEKPPNQ
-382 SMYFTD
+382 SVHFTD

-408 EQMKTKELQPLTL
+408 EQMETRELQTL
-421 NRTPD
+421 NRD
-426 ESIERFSHKPNTPDN
+426 KSIVRLSHKPNTPND
-441 FSLICKNGNSIWNEK
+441 FSLIYKQENSKWNDEHL
-456 NVSEQMTNEGKSFS
+456 SEQRTHEGTCFG
-470 CPSAGEQSSS
+470 CPSAGDQNSSV
-480 IFSVH
+480 FLDH
-485 NVPLP
+485 CNVSLA
-490 HDFTNKGEDSETDNK
+490 HDFTSKDKNLETDYK
-505 IKQTFSSADGHSLNN
+505 IKQTISSSDGHSLND
-520 KISISNGELVNYV
+520 KILNRELVNDV
-533 PKRSSHISNEN
+533 SKKSSQISSEN
-544 DYHLQTCSLRSSEN
+544 GYHLQTCSLRSSETN
-558 SANLSIAMDLYSP
+558 TDLSTGMDLYSP

-580 ASKPKKVTTVKVK
+580 ANKPKEVTTVKIK

-606 GGIWSITAKI
+606 GGIWNITAKV

-637 FSVPEM
+637 FSVAEM
-643 KQLKKDPLQYQK
+643 KQLKKDPLKYQK
-655 FLDGLQ
+655 FLEGLQ

-672 LMTISYNPSLS
+672 LMTISFNPSLCR
-683 KAVVLALQ
+683 AVVIALQ
-691 DVEMEHLENLKKR
+691 DVNMEHLENLKKR
-704 LDK
+704 LNK

>member
-1 MSPSMKSVSS
+1 
-11 RRVLLRGLSFKHTTG
+11 
-26 FGLFILRISTGPFLN
+26 
-41 SRGNSYSTEQPVPNP
+41 
-56 VIKSYVPVPNGN
+56 
-68 TCIIISFILKEMSVT
+68 MSVT
-83 NIALRVET
+83 SIALRVET
-91 WLLATW
+91 WLSATW
-97 HVKVPL
+97 HVKVPVT
-103 MWLEACI
+103 WLEACI

-115 ENDNVNLSQA
+115 ENDHVNLSQA

-142 LEHPVLPDGIL
+142 LEHRLLPSGIL
-153 EVPKGELNGFFALQI
+153 ETPKGELNGFFALQI
-168 NSLVDVSQPAYS
+168 NSLVDVSQPAYA

-221 IVQMQGMEY
+221 IVQIQGMEY

-287 RLVGEPDPIVSVIPN
+287 RLIGEPDPIVSVIPN
-302 NPNQSIPGIT
+302 NSNQSIPRIT

-330 DENDELVAYNDTSLE
+330 DENDELAANNNTSLE
-345 RRCFST
+345 RSCFI
-351 GSSSNTI
+351 GNSSNTVPI
-358 PTKQSSFEPR
+358 RQSDFER
-368 HIISPKPKEEPPNQ
+368 ELVISPRPKEKPRNQ
-382 SMYFTD
+382 SMLFTD
-388 GELDDFSLEE
+388 EELDDFSLEE
-398 ALLLEETVQK
+398 ALLLEEAVQK
-408 EQMKTKELQPLTL
+408 EQMETKELQLLTL
-421 NRTPD
+421 NRTTD
-426 ESIERFSHKPNTPDN
+426 ESIEKFSHRSNTLNN
-441 FSLICKNGNSIWNEK
+441 FSFICKNGNNNWSEK
-456 NVSEQMTNEGKSFS
+456 HLSEQMTSEDKSLS
-470 CPSAGEQSSS
+470 CPSTRDQNSSS
-480 IFSVH
+480 LSVNH

-490 HDFTNKGEDSETDNK
+490 HDFTNKGKSSETYK
-505 IKQTFSSADGHSLNN
+505 IKQISSSDGHSLNN
-520 KISISNGELVNYV
+520 KMFNGELVSNV
-533 PKRSSHISNEN
+533 PKRSSDVPNEN
-544 DYHLQTCSLRSSEN
+544 EHHLQTCSLQLSEN
-558 SANLSIAMDLYSP
+558 STGLPITMDLYSP

-580 ASKPKKVTTVKVK
+580 ASKPKEVTTVKVK

-606 GGIWSITAKI
+606 GGIWSVRAKI

-637 FSVPEM
+637 FSVSEM
-643 KQLKKDPLQYQK
+643 KRLKKDPCKYQK
-655 FLDGLQ
+655 FLEGLQ
-661 KCQRDLIDLCC
+661 KCQRELIDLCC
-672 LMTISYNPSLS
+672 LMTISFNPSLS
-683 KAVVLALQ
+683 KAMVLALQ
-691 DVEMEHLENLKKR
+691 DVNTDHLENLKRR
-704 LDK
+704 LKK

>member
-1 MSPSMKSVSS
+1 M
-11 RRVLLRGLSFKHTTG
+11 
-26 FGLFILRISTGPFLN
+26 N
-41 SRGNSYSTEQPVPNP
+41 
-56 VIKSYVPVPNGN
+56 
-68 TCIIISFILKEMSVT
+68 VT
-83 NIALRVET
+83 SIALRAET

-97 HVKVPL
+97 HVKVPP

-115 ENDNVNLSQA
+115 ENNNVNLSQA
-125 QMNKQVFEQ
+125 QVNKQVFEQ

-142 LEHPVLPDGIL
+142 LEHPLLPDGIL
-153 EVPKGELNGFFALQI
+153 EIPKGELNGFYALQI
-168 NSLVDVSQPAYS
+168 NSLVDVSQPAYC

-190 TNDLI
+190 TNDLV

-221 IVQMQGMEY
+221 IVQIQGMEY
-230 QSIPALHSDLPPGTK
+230 QPIPILHSDLPPGTK

-287 RLVGEPDPIVSVIPN
+287 RLIGEPDPVLSVIPN
-302 NPNQSIPGIT
+302 NSNENIPRVT

-330 DENDELVAYNDTSLE
+330 DENDELTANNDTSLK
-345 RRCFST
+345 RCFTT

-358 PTKQSSFEPR
+358 PTRQSSFEPEFV
-368 HIISPKPKEEPPNQ
+368 ISQRPKEEPSNL
-382 SMYFTD
+382 SMHFMD

-408 EQMKTKELQPLTL
+408 EQMETKELQPLTF
-421 NRTPD
+421 NGNADR
-426 ESIERFSHKPNTPDN
+426 SIERFSHNPNTMNN
-441 FSLICKNGNSIWNEK
+441 FSLTCKNGNNNWSEK
-456 NVSEQMTNEGKSFS
+456 NVSEQMTNEDKSFG
-470 CPSAGEQSSS
+470 CPSVRDQNGS

-485 NVPLP
+485 RNVPLA
-490 HDFTNKGEDSETDNK
+490 HDFTNKEKNLEIDNN
-505 IKQTFSSADGHSLNN
+505 IKQTSSSDGHSLSS
-520 KISISNGELVNYV
+520 KILDREVVNYV
-533 PKRSSHISNEN
+533 QKRSSQISNEN
-544 DYHLQTCSLRSSEN
+544 EHHLQTCSLRSPEN
-558 SANLSIAMDLYSP
+558 SINFSIAVDLYSP
-571 PFIYLSVLM
+571 PFIYLSVLL
-580 ASKPKKVTTVKVK
+580 ASKPKEVTTVKVK

-606 GGIWSITAKI
+606 GGIWSITAKV

-655 FLDGLQ
+655 FLEGLQ

-672 LMTISYNPSLS
+672 LMTISFNPSLS
-683 KAVVLALQ
+683 KAMVLALQ
-691 DVEMEHLENLKKR
+691 NVNMEHLENLKKR
-704 LDK
+704 LNK